1 MRWQCFV
8 DLTLY
13 WVCRELAITE
23 QTFHAGATRRWIRW
37 RMGWPTKANQDGR
50 AADLQRRLDEAERTI
65 GALVLENDLRGKR
78 CGG

>member
-1 MRWQCFV
+1 
-8 DLTLY
+8 
-13 WVCRELAITE
+13 
-23 QTFHAGATRRWIRW
+23 
-37 RMGWPTKANQDGR
+37 MGWPTKANQDGR